1 MLGDAAALPAGT
13 VAVAPL
19 ADANAEEPTSGVV
32 RSVQFHPSG
41 QLLLTAGLDKRLRL
55 FQARFNQCAR
65 LLLCGGS
72 VGPY

>member
-1 MLGDAAALPAGT
+1 MLGDSAALPAGT

-19 ADANAEEPTSGVV
+19 ADANAEEPTAGVV

-55 FQARFNQCAR
+55 FQAQSLTFTHMA
-65 LLLCGGS
+65 LFGDPG
-72 VGPY
+72 